1 MFYQNICF
9 EEGEILRRIFSSVV
23 IVSLFTQEVISIYIG
38 KPEISV
44 GKSNGSG
51 HSVWEA
57 SENAYMGFSLRR

>member
-23 IVSLFTQEVISIYIG
+23 IVSLFTQGVIYIG
-38 KPEISV
+38 KPEIPV

-57 SENAYMGFSLRR
+57 SENTSMGFSLRR